1 MRIGATL
8 HHLLIT
14 AALPEHARID
24 VLRRMGAPGR
34 HYHGLHH
41 LGYLWIRHR
50 RYGTGT
56 PFAGP
61 RLSRLIA
68 CAILF
73 HDAIYDPSRPD
84 NEHRSALLWR
94 HSAPGNLAARDIDWV
109 AQAILATADHLAPRP
124 DRTLRQR
131 ALLWML
137 DLDLTPLGEEP
148 GLFARNTRALRVE
161 YRHVPECDW
170 QQRRVGFLRKLQ
182 SAPAL
187 YRSAPIAAAFAAQ
200 ARRNIARE
208 VGGET

>member
-8 HHLLIT
+8 HDLLIT

-34 HYHGLHH
+34 HYHGLRH
-41 LGYLWIRHR
+41 LGYLWTRHR

-56 PFAGP
+56 PFTGR

-73 HDAIYDPSRPD
+73 HDAIYDPARTD
-84 NEHRSALLWR
+84 NERRSALLWR
-94 HSAPGNLAARDIDWV
+94 RSAPTDLAARDIDWV
-109 AQAILATADHLAPRP
+109 AQTILATANHLAPRP
-124 DRTLRQR
+124 ARTLRQR
-131 ALLWML
+131 AMLWML

-148 GLFARNTRALRVE
+148 GLFARNTHALRVE
-161 YRHVPECDW
+161 YRHVPAGEW
-170 QQRRVGFLRKLQ
+170 ERRRMGFLRTLQ

-187 YRSAPIAAAFAAQ
+187 YRSAPIAAAFAAR

-208 VGGET
+208 VGET

>member
-8 HHLLIT
+8 HDLLAT

-34 HYHGLHH
+34 HYHGLRH
-41 LGYLWIRHR
+41 LGYLWMRHR
-50 RYGTGT
+50 RYGAGT
-56 PFAGP
+56 PFAG
-61 RLSRLIA
+61 RRVSRLIA
-68 CAILF
+68 CAIAY
-73 HDAIYDPSRPD
+73 HDAVYDPARSD
-84 NEHRSALLWR
+84 NERRSARLWR
-94 HSAPGNLAARDIDWV
+94 KSAPADLAARDVDWV
-109 AQAILATADHLAPRP
+109 AEAILATADHLAPRP
-124 DRTLRQR
+124 AHTLKQR

-161 YRHVPECDW
+161 YRHVPETDW
-170 QQRRVGFLRKLQ
+170 QRRRIGFLRTLQ

-208 VGGET
+208 VGEP